1 MDFSSPLLP
10 GILQRRYKR
19 FLADVTLADGGE
31 IVTAHVANSGSL
43 MGLAVPGARVWLLDK
58 GADAGGK
65 LRYGL
70 ELIEADSG
78 ALVGVNTM
86 RPNQLVAEALG
97 AGLLPEFAAYT
108 VFKKEQPYHA
118 SRFDFLLEG
127 AGLPPCFIEV
137 KSCTLSRDGWL
148 EFPDAATARG
158 AKHLG
163 DLARAAGEGYRAVQL
178 YLGQRDDCAR
188 FRLAADIDPT
198 YAKAA
203 AVAKAAGV
211 EFMVK
216 IASPTPEKLT
226 FPTAALTLS

>member
-1 MDFSSPLLP
+1 MEFSSPLLP
-10 GILQRRYKR
+10 GVLQRRYKR

-31 IVTAHVANSGSL
+31 TVTAHVANSGSL
-43 MGLAVPGARVWLLDK
+43 IGLAVPGARVWLVDK

-70 ELIEADSG
+70 ELIEAEGG

-97 AGLLPEFAAYT
+97 VGTLPEFAAYT
-108 VFKKEQPYHA
+108 AFKKEQTFKA
-118 SRFDFLLEG
+118 SRFDFQLEG
-127 AGLPPCFIEV
+127 AGLPPCYIEV
-137 KSCTLSRDGWL
+137 KSCTLARDGWL

-163 DLARAAGEGYRAVQL
+163 DLARAAGEGFRAVQL

-188 FRLAADIDPT
+188 FRLASDIDPA

-203 AVAKAAGV
+203 AAAKAAGV
-211 EFMVK
+211 EFLVVL
-216 IASPTPEKLT
+216 ARPTPEKLT
-226 FPTAALTLS
+226 FPIAALTMS